1 MRILLVTSVYPTP
14 YAPTKG
20 TFNAALVTGLHLAGD
35 DVRVIAPVPW
45 TDRLRRRPTDE
56 ASEETAHPVW
66 FYPPKLGHASHHRWM
81 RRFVLP
87 AADAM
92 TDEWKPDLVLGYWTH
107 PDGTVALEVADRLG
121 VPGVLL
127 VGGSDIQLLTDNA
140 RRRKVIVDTLLAA
153 DRVLTVGLPLRE
165 RVVGLGIPSER
176 VGVFARGIDRERFA
190 PGNGTAA
197 RERLGLPIDRPIA
210 LWVGRMVP
218 VKGLDLLLAAWH
230 GVQADAGG
238 SAPLLVLAGD
248 GEQRAMLELA
258 AAALPDRV
266 RFVGSVPNASL
277 PEWYRAADLVV
288 LPSRSEGAPNVLVE
302 GLACGTPF
310 VASDVGG
317 IAGLLEPNSRVVPA
331 GDIPALANALRD
343 ALGHAPFTRRA
354 DASHIP
360 DRREAVAA
368 LRAELAQVQAGHA
381 VGTTS

>member
-107 PDGTVALEVADRLG
+107 PDGTVALEVARRLG

-127 VGGSDIQLLTDNA
+127 VGGSDIQLLTDNR

-153 DRVLTVGLPLRE
+153 DRVLTVGLPLRD
-165 RVVGLGIPSER
+165 RVVGLGIPAER
-176 VGVFARGIDRERFA
+176 VGVFARGVDRERFA

-230 GVQADAGG
+230 GVAADGDVPP
-238 SAPLLVLAGD
+238 PLLVLAGD

-288 LPSRSEGAPNVLVE
+288 LPSRSEGVPNVLVE

-331 GDIPALANALRD
+331 GDIPALASALRE
-343 ALGHAPFTRRA
+343 ALGHPPFTRRA

-360 DRREAVAA
+360 DRREAVGA

-381 VGTTS
+381 MGAAS

>member
-56 ASEETAHPVW
+56 SSEETAHPVW

-92 TDEWKPDLVLGYWTH
+92 TDEWRPDLVLGYWTH
-107 PDGTVALEVADRLG
+107 PDGTVALEVARRLG

-127 VGGSDIQLLTDNA
+127 VGGSDIQLLTDNP
-140 RRRKVIVDTLLAA
+140 RRRQVIVETLLAA
-153 DRVLTVGLPLRE
+153 DRVLTVGAPLRA
-165 RVVGLGIPSER
+165 RVIELGVPAER
-176 VGVFARGIDRERFA
+176 VGVFARGVDRERFT
-190 PGNGTAA
+190 PGDGMAA
-197 RERLGLPIDRPIA
+197 RERLGLPLDRPIA

-230 GVQADAGG
+230 GVQPEGDAPP
-238 SAPLLVLAGD
+238 PLLVLAGD

-258 AAALPDRV
+258 AAAMPGRV
-266 RFVGSVPNASL
+266 RFVGSVANATL

-288 LPSRSEGAPNVLVE
+288 LPSRSEGVPNVLVE

-317 IAGLLEPNSRVVPA
+317 IVGLLEPNSRVVPA
-331 GDIPALANALRD
+331 GEIPALASALQE
-343 ALGHAPFTRRA
+343 ALAHPPLTRRA
-354 DASHIP
+354 NASHVP
-360 DRREAVAA
+360 DRREAIGA
-368 LRAELAQVQAGHA
+368 LRAELSQVLAGA
-381 VGTTS
+381 PVEAAP

>member
-107 PDGTVALEVADRLG
+107 PDGTVALEVARRLG

-127 VGGSDIQLLTDNA
+127 VGGSDIQLLTDNR

-176 VGVFARGIDRERFA
+176 VGVFARGVDRERFA

-230 GVQADAGG
+230 GVAADGDVPP
-238 SAPLLVLAGD
+238 PLLVLAGD

-266 RFVGSVPNASL
+266 RFVGSVPNAAL

-288 LPSRSEGAPNVLVE
+288 LPSRSEGVPNVLVE

-331 GDIPALANALRD
+331 GDIPALGSALRE
-343 ALGHAPFTRRA
+343 ALGHPPFTRRA

-360 DRREAVAA
+360 DRREAVGA

-381 VGTTS
+381 VGAAS